1 MHITRS
7 DHSLP
12 DSCGSF
18 NFFAVTANRKVRRL
32 LPPSDGSLPE
42 LSVHIAAN
50 SPSRDVLELL
60 LQLDRLDV
68 DGREEES
75 MLSPLHVAAMYG
87 REDLVEV
94 LLGYGADPFVV
105 DGEGCTPVDHAHI
118 NGHNLCASA
127 LTLAMSSGEVS
138 VDDGN
143 QTMSLAYVTMM
154 EADSSD
160 VVKGM
165 AAEVTPSATAE
176 VTVSQG
182 DDTEVTQGDG
192 TEVTQG
198 NDTEVTQGD
207 GTEVTQG
214 DDVEEVSLHIPE
226 CIQQLSND
234 AIRKK
239 LASMGDNP
247 GPINDGNRP
256 LYLRYLARLEAGEI
270 TRKQEKQGAVHG
282 VVLLIVW
289 CC

>member
-182 DDTEVTQGDG
+182 DDTEVTQGD
-192 TEVTQG
+192 
-198 NDTEVTQGD
+198 DTELTQS
-207 GTEVTQG
+207 
-214 DDVEEVSLHIPE
+214 DDVEVSLHIPE

-234 AIRKK
+234 AIRRK

-270 TRKQEKQGAVHG
+270 TRKQEKQGAVLMWCCDR
-282 VVLLIVW
+282 VVL
-289 CC
+289 